1 MSLELKTKVKGFKWS
16 IDFVGVISP
25 VYILEGVDG
34 DIELPLKSY
43 TEVSLGDT
51 VLVTK
56 VDGKF
61 ILLDCYDDS
70 EPLPS
75 PPKVCPFCNSRL
87 SMKKKQLKCNN
98 FNCSGIFRQEL
109 YRYVNVLGLSN
120 FLSTELLDRLVKK
133 SLVLRFVDLHIISME
148 DLLTLGLKVRD
159 CKRILRGIYSK
170 RNISTLT
177 VLEAIGLEKK
187 LIPNTIT
194 DSTKNVWLI
203 FEEVPLIEELIDRD
217 SLSELVKTIKE
228 VDGKES

>member
-16 IDFVGVISP
+16 IDFVGFISP
-25 VYILEGVDG
+25 IYILEGVDG
-34 DIELPLKSY
+34 DIELPLNSY
-43 TEVSLGDT
+43 TEISLGDT
-51 VLVTK
+51 VIITK
-56 VDGKF
+56 VDDKF
-61 ILLDCYDDS
+61 VLLECLTY
-70 EPLPS
+70 EETLPL

-109 YRYVNVLGLSN
+109 YRYVNTLGLSN
-120 FLSTELLDRLVKK
+120 ILNNELLDRLVKK
-133 SLVLRFVDLHIISME
+133 GLVLRFVDLHIISME
-148 DLLTLGLKVRD
+148 DLLTLGLKVRE

-177 VLEAIGLEKK
+177 VLEAIGVEKK

>member
-25 VYILEGVDG
+25 VYILDGVDG

-61 ILLDCYDDS
+61 ILLDCYDVS

-87 SMKKKQLKCNN
+87 SMKKKQLTP
-98 FNCSGIFRQEL
+98 I
-109 YRYVNVLGLSN
+109 
-120 FLSTELLDRLVKK
+120 
-133 SLVLRFVDLHIISME
+133 
-148 DLLTLGLKVRD
+148 
-159 CKRILRGIYSK
+159 
-170 RNISTLT
+170 
-177 VLEAIGLEKK
+177 
-187 LIPNTIT
+187 
-194 DSTKNVWLI
+194 VW
-203 FEEVPLIEELIDRD
+203 
-217 SLSELVKTIKE
+217 
-228 VDGKES
+228 